1 MGKRG
6 TLPDKAAAA
15 GGVRTPVTS
24 QETFITT
31 KPVASIE
38 TAITTKPVAS
48 KETAITFKPVIS
60 NEITVTTK
68 PVASIETAIIT
79 KPVAYKETTVTTK
92 PVASKETAI
101 TFKPVISNEITVTT
115 KPVASIETAIITK
128 PFVYK
133 ETTVTTK
140 PVSSKETAITFK
152 PETAVTI
159 KPVASK
165 ETAVTIKTVA
175 SKETA
180 VTIKPV
186 ASKETAVTIK
196 PVASKETAVTIKTV
210 ASKET
215 AVTIKTVASKETA
228 VTIKPVASKETA
240 VTINPVASNETSVTI
255 KSVASKETAVT
266 IKPVASKETAV
277 TINPVASK
285 ETAITIKPVPTC
297 ETFVSSKLVP
307 PYELSLRPR
316 NLSSSTRMSLITS
329 VLICFAASIL
339 AFPAKQKEDLELAKN
354 VKTSE
359 ASAATGRIIRPVP
372 KPFVYLKKK
381 IEMDPDITLNQ
392 TKRDAVQES
401 QIRVWK
407 NTNLTYR
414 IVNFTPDLPKADVV
428 SAIKRAFKIWSDVTP
443 LTFKR
448 VPKGI
453 SDIEIEFVTGDH
465 KDNSPFN
472 DTDEQLAHA
481 FGPGPDIGGNI
492 HINDANNFTTTNQRY
507 NLFLM
512 VAHEIGHSLGLSHS
526 GTYGDLMY
534 GEYQNTDASDFLL
547 PQNDINAI
555 QLLYGPSPERT
566 VQLTGPTTPSICDN
580 NTVIDAVTT
589 LRQDL
594 FYFTQRFVLR
604 KVSEMEQVELEF
616 IQTFW
621 PFLPNDV
628 DAAYEN
634 PYMDSVIVFKGTKFW
649 SFSELNVQK
658 EGSIYE
664 FGFPKSVK
672 SIHAAAYVQDKDKTY
687 FFVNDKYWRY
697 DEDTQ
702 VMDKG
707 FPRNIEDDFP
717 GIQPRINGAVFYKGG
732 LHLFKDHLQYEFCL
746 DTRRIKQVTSI
757 TSWMGCK

>member
-1 MGKRG
+1 MTTRELRIRIQEHQKDIR
-6 TLPDKAAAA
+6 AAAKIGDEDRDKLLKLKQIA
-15 GGVRTPVTS
+15 RHFRQKHNNCWQEFRGIDKISLGARGGNLFRRLEQIESKWIVKLNTQVPHGLNDKIPFASFLPGSGEQWVLGQLLEQQWWRIGNEKVFLR
-24 QETFITT
+24 EKHFIDHILQGT
-31 KPVASIE
+31 
-38 TAITTKPVAS
+38 
-48 KETAITFKPVIS
+48 
-60 NEITVTTK
+60 
-68 PVASIETAIIT
+68 
-79 KPVAYKETTVTTK
+79 
-92 PVASKETAI
+92 
-101 TFKPVISNEITVTT
+101 
-115 KPVASIETAIITK
+115 
-128 PFVYK
+128 
-133 ETTVTTK
+133 
-140 PVSSKETAITFK
+140 
-152 PETAVTI
+152 
-159 KPVASK
+159 
-165 ETAVTIKTVA
+165 
-175 SKETA
+175 
-180 VTIKPV
+180 
-186 ASKETAVTIK
+186 
-196 PVASKETAVTIKTV
+196 
-210 ASKET
+210 
-215 AVTIKTVASKETA
+215 
-228 VTIKPVASKETA
+228 
-240 VTINPVASNETSVTI
+240 
-255 KSVASKETAVT
+255 
-266 IKPVASKETAV
+266 
-277 TINPVASK
+277 
-285 ETAITIKPVPTC
+285 
-297 ETFVSSKLVP
+297 
-307 PYELSLRPR
+307 SLRPR
-316 NLSSSTRMSLITS
+316 DLSSSTRMSLITS
-329 VLICFAASIL
+329 ALICFAASIL
-339 AFPAKQKEDLELAKN
+339 AFPAKQKEGLELAKN

-359 ASAATGRIIRPVP
+359 ASAATGRIIRPVPDP

-407 NTNLTYR
+407 NTSLTYR

-555 QLLYGPSPERT
+555 QLLYGPSPDRT

-580 NTVIDAVTT
+580 STVIDAVTT

-621 PFLPNDV
+621 PFLPNNV

-687 FFVNDKYWRY
+687 FFVNDKYWRF

-746 DTRRIKQVTSI
+746 DTRRIKQVASI